1 MLALL
6 RTVSA
11 RDYWAAPGRLA
22 LMLGGIASGVAL
34 IAALGIINESVVANF
49 RTMLERAAGKATLQV
64 TLGTGEVGFDE
75 SLVQTIGADPG
86 VAQAFGFTRGTL
98 VAADQSGEVLEL
110 FGIDLGTDAVDSYD
124 VRVVERE
131 GDEVEMLNDPSSVL
145 LTEGYASRRRVSLG
159 DRVPFATPGGVRR
172 LHVRG
177 LLRPEGIATVFG
189 GNLAVM
195 DLPAAQR
202 LLGKDRRVDQV
213 DVILRPGTDAAA
225 VRDRL
230 SAVLPSSLSVGRP
243 ALRGERFERVVG
255 SFQAMID
262 GLSLLG
268 LLAGVFIV
276 YNTSATAITQRARDL
291 AILIALGAERRTIF
305 ALVMIESALVG
316 LIASTIGIVAGRGL
330 AHLLLDLVA
339 QSMGVIY
346 QMRFSIESLVLTSQQ
361 ALWYTVL
368 GTSGAVAAGLVP
380 AYKASRLDPLDL
392 MRPDFRER
400 LAITSPNRLLVA
412 VWLVLIA
419 LAAVAIYVENT
430 THSIAWG
437 NIANTVWSL
446 SAVVISIPLMS
457 WTTQLL
463 RRVLPSAFGFDGR
476 VAVESLMRSPGRT
489 GVTTAVIALSLALAI
504 AISSVA
510 LSFRESERSWFIL
523 TGDLVV
529 SAIAT
534 EGGWLETPLSADF
547 EEALR
552 GIPGV
557 ARVETYRVLPG
568 QEYQG
573 TRITAVAV
581 SPGFI
586 DSEPFRRQVVGGD
599 PREAV
604 RAITQRE
611 GVAISDNLADRF
623 GLAPGDTISLPTPR
637 GVETFMVRAVVA
649 ADYSG
654 DQGAIILHRDEV
666 ARLWHD
672 TQVSHFN
679 LFLKPG
685 ADIEETRSRIVRELG
700 GSHLVKVLTIP
711 QTLAYHQGMVDRAF
725 AFTYAIQLLVV
736 AVTLAGIF
744 DLLTTQILER
754 RRELGI
760 LRALGS
766 DDSRI
771 ARSIRLEALVIG
783 VAGAVL
789 GCLLGVGTSLLWV
802 RVHFRILIGYV
813 LEHHYALVTAAWCLV
828 LAAGVAMLAGQ
839 LAARRALRLPA
850 LDALR
855 YE

>member
-1 MLALL
+1 MLGLL

-11 RDYWAAPGRLA
+11 RDYRAAPGRLA

-49 RTMLERAAGKATLQV
+49 RTMLERAAGKAALQV

-75 SLVQTIGADPG
+75 SLVQIVGADPG
-86 VAQAFGFTRGTL
+86 VAHAFGFIRGTL
-98 VAADQSGEVLEL
+98 AAADQSGEVLQL
-110 FGIDLGTDAVDSYD
+110 FGIDLGTEAVDSYD

-131 GDEVEMLNDPSSVL
+131 GDEIEMLNDPTSLFLS
-145 LTEGYASRRRVSLG
+145 EGYAARRHVGLG
-159 DRVPFATPGGVRR
+159 DRVAFATPGGIRR
-172 LHVRG
+172 LHVRA

-202 LLGKDRRVDQV
+202 LLGKDRRVDQI
-213 DVILRPGTDAAA
+213 DVILRPGIDAAA
-225 VRDRL
+225 VRDQLR
-230 SAVLPSSLSVGRP
+230 AVLPPSLGVGRP
-243 ALRGERFERVVG
+243 ALRSERFERVVG

-305 ALVMIESALVG
+305 ALVIIESALVG
-316 LIASTIGIVAGRGL
+316 LIASVIGIVGGRGL
-330 AHLLLDLVA
+330 ARLLLDLVA

-346 QMRFSIESLVLTSQQ
+346 QMRFSTESLALTSQQ
-361 ALWYTVL
+361 ALWYTLL
-368 GTSGAVAAGLVP
+368 GTCGAVAAGLVP

-437 NIANTVWSL
+437 NIANTIWSL

-463 RRVLPSAFGFDGR
+463 RHVLPRAFGFAGR
-476 VAVESLMRSPGRT
+476 VAVESLRRSPGRT

-510 LSFRESERSWFIL
+510 RSFRESERSWFIL

-529 SAIAT
+529 SAVAT

-547 EEALR
+547 GEALR
-552 GIPGV
+552 SIPGV
-557 ARVETYRVLPG
+557 ARLETYRVLPG
-568 QEYQG
+568 QEYRG
-573 TRITAVAV
+573 ARITTVAV
-581 SPGFI
+581 SPGFV
-586 DSEPFRRQVVGGD
+586 DTDLFRRQVVGGD
-599 PREAV
+599 PEDAV
-604 RAITQRE
+604 RAITGRE
-611 GVAISDNLADRF
+611 GVVVSDNLADRF
-623 GLAPGDTISLPTPR
+623 GLAPGETISLPTPS
-637 GVETFMVRAVVA
+637 GSETFRVRAVVA

-654 DQGAIILHRDEV
+654 DQGAVILHRDEF

-672 TQVSHFN
+672 TEVSHFN
-679 LFLKPG
+679 LFLRPG

-700 GSHLVKVLTIP
+700 RSHLIKVLTVP
-711 QTLAYHQGMVDRAF
+711 ETLAYHQGMVDRAF

-736 AVTLAGIF
+736 VVTLAGIF

-754 RRELGI
+754 RQELGI
-760 LRALGS
+760 LRAVGS
-766 DDSRI
+766 DDLRI

-802 RVHFRILIGYV
+802 HVHFRILIGYV